1 MTPISQ
7 ILGPTYAPIA
17 FSLRSV
23 PTSVLHIGADTI
35 GLLLASVISVYV
47 RLVLNGQFEP
57 ELYWQLWPLLGIM
70 ILIYGVAGLYPGVG
84 LSPVEELRRLCLS
97 TTIFYLAL
105 GAVIFLTREGTTY
118 SRGIFLMAWVL
129 SMIGVWLSRIGIR
142 HVFASCP
149 WWGFPVL
156 IMGAGKTGELVIR
169 ALNRQPGLGLK
180 PIAVLDDDPQKHG
193 TLEGVPVLGKLS
205 LAPYIACEMRVR
217 HAIVA
222 MPGVPRAK
230 LLSILE
236 DQGRTFPHLIVI
248 PDLFGLASLW
258 VGASD
263 IGGILG
269 LEIRQRLLLPG
280 PRLTKAALD
289 WILTL
294 ILGTLMLPLFILI
307 VIAVK
312 LDSPG
317 PVFYGQYRLGR
328 EARPFIAWKIRSM
341 VINADWVLEEHLA
354 ENKMLREQ
362 WEQERKLKCD
372 PRITRVGRF
381 LRRTSLD
388 ELPQLWNVLRGEM
401 SLVGPRPIVDEEINH
416 YADKFELYKR
426 VPPGI
431 TGLWQVSGRNDIT
444 YSERVN
450 LDAYYV
456 RNWSVWLD
464 IYILLKTTWVVLVG
478 DGAY

>member
-1 MTPISQ
+1 MTQLLSPAH
-7 ILGPTYAPIA
+7 APIT

-23 PTSVLHIGADTI
+23 PTSLLLIGADVI
-35 GLLLASVISVYV
+35 GLLFASVISVYV
-47 RLVLNGQFEP
+47 RLALNGQFVP
-57 ELYWQLWPLLGIM
+57 ELYWQLWPLLGVM
-70 ILIYGVAGLYPGVG
+70 VLIYGVARLYPGVG

-97 TTIFYLAL
+97 TTLFYMAL

-118 SRGIFLMAWVL
+118 SRGIFLMAWLL
-129 SMIGVWLSRIGIR
+129 SMSCVWFSRIGIR
-142 HVFASCP
+142 HIFARCS

-169 ALNRQPGLGLK
+169 ALKRQPGLGLK
-180 PIAVLDDDPQKHG
+180 PIAVLDDDPRKHG

-205 LAPYIACEMRVR
+205 LAPYTVRELGVR

-236 DQGRTFPHLIVI
+236 DHGRTFPHLIVI

-258 VGASD
+258 VGACD

-269 LEIRQRLLLPG
+269 LEIQQRLLLPG

-289 WILTL
+289 WVLTL
-294 ILGTLMLPLFILI
+294 IVGILTLPLFILI
-307 VIAVK
+307 IIAVK

-317 PVFYGQYRLGR
+317 PIFYGQYRLGQG
-328 EARPFIAWKIRSM
+328 ARPFIAWKIRTM
-341 VINADWVLEEHLA
+341 VTNADWVLEKHLA
-354 ENKMLREQ
+354 QNQILRKQ

-381 LRRTSLD
+381 LRRTD
-388 ELPQLWNVLRGEM
+388 R
-401 SLVGPRPIVDEEINH
+401 
-416 YADKFELYKR
+416 K
-426 VPPGI
+426 
-431 TGLWQVSGRNDIT
+431 
-444 YSERVN
+444 
-450 LDAYYV
+450 
-456 RNWSVWLD
+456 SV
-464 IYILLKTTWVVLVG
+464 V
-478 DGAY
+478 